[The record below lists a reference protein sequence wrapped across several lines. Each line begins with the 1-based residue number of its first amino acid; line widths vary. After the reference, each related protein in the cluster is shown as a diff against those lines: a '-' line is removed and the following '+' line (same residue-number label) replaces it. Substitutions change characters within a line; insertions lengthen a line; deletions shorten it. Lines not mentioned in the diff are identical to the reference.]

1 MNELA
6 NQKKKKK
13 LPITLKLLIILGIVL
28 ALLIPKVLIMQLIKE
43 REERQQEVVDEIS
56 SKWGGQQVI
65 TGPIVTVPFKERY
78 LIDDDGKKK
87 YAWRTEN
94 AHFLPE
100 ELKIEGT
107 IIPEKKHRGIYDI
120 VVYETKL
127 KASGNFK
134 KPDFKELGVK
144 DDEIYWGDA
153 VLSVGI
159 PDLKGLN
166 KYISI
171 KWNDDTKQ
179 LNTGLT
185 TNDNFNSGVHT
196 PITFTEKD
204 NYSFSFEIDLNGTEM
219 LSFVPVGKETS
230 VTLNSSWASPSFDGA
245 YITQNNKVD
254 ENGFTASWKVLEIN
268 RNFGQKWTGNKYY
281 NEDNYYYSDNDDLE
295 DFAFGVKLIVPVDHY
310 QKNERSVKY
319 AILFIALTF
328 VVFFFAEIM
337 NKRPIHPVQYTLV
350 GAALCIFYTLLIS
363 FSEHISFNLSYLIA
377 AIAVITLISL
387 YARSVF
393 KSTKVSLI
401 VAGVLIAL
409 YAYLFTILQLIDYS
423 LLFGNIGLFI
433 VLAIIMFFSKKINW
447 YNNEENE

>member
-1 MNELA
+1 MNEVNA
-6 NQKKKKK
+6 PKKKRK
-13 LPITLKLLIILGIVL
+13 LPITLKLLIIMGIVL
-28 ALLIPKVLIMQLIKE
+28 ALLIPKVLIMQLIRE
-43 REERQQEVVDEIS
+43 RENRQQEVVNEIS
-56 SKWGGQQVI
+56 SKWGGRQVI
-65 TGPIVTVPFKERY
+65 IGPIVTVPFKERY
-78 LIDDDGKKK
+78 LVDDYGKKK
-87 YAWRTEN
+87 YAYRTTD

-100 ELKIEGT
+100 ELNITGT

-120 VVYETKL
+120 VVYKAKL
-127 KASGNFK
+127 KVTGKFK
-134 KPDFKELGVK
+134 KPDFTELGVK
-144 DDEIYWGDA
+144 DDEIYWNSA
-153 VLSVGI
+153 VVSVGI

-166 KYISI
+166 EYISLT
-171 KWNDDTKQ
+171 WNDEVKQ

-185 TNDNFNSGVHT
+185 TTDNFNSGMHA
-196 PITFTEKD
+196 PIIFTEKD
-204 NYSFSFEIDLNGTEM
+204 TYSFSFDIDLNGTEM

-230 VTLNSSWASPSFDGA
+230 VTLNSPWTTPSFDGA
-245 YITQNNKVD
+245 YITQSNTID
-254 ENGFTASWKVLEIN
+254 ANGFTANWKVLEIN
-268 RNFGQKWTGNKYY
+268 RNFGQKWTGNKYNPEYSY
-281 NEDNYYYSDNDDLE
+281 NENDELE
-295 DFAFGVKLIVPVDHY
+295 DFSFGVKLIVPVDHY

-377 AIAVITLISL
+377 AVAVISMITL
-387 YARSVF
+387 YARSAF

-409 YAYLFTILQLIDYS
+409 YVYLFTILQLIDYS

-433 VLAIIMFFSKKINW
+433 VLAVIMFFSKKINW